1 LRASAAAGATVRAGA
16 SRDQPHP
23 EQRMSSKVYDPTG
36 STPPPPPPTSP
47 PPAGSREHPFPPA
60 ASPPDPT
67 DDDGKNPAAEAFQR
81 IKRDV
86 DELKAYAGH
95 YIAAKLD
102 GIKRT
107 VRNIGLYAALGIVGL
122 IAGGAIV
129 ATAAGLL
136 IVGLAGLLG
145 RLFGDRAWLG
155 DIVTGLLVLGV
166 IGIGAWWMMNK
177 LTNTWRTQTVKKY
190 EQRKQSQRER
200 FGHDVPGRA
209 AEAAA
214 TAAAERRRAA
224 GRR

>member
-1 LRASAAAGATVRAGA
+1 
-16 SRDQPHP
+16 
-23 EQRMSSKVYDPTG
+23 MSSKVYDWTQPT
-36 STPPPPPPTSP
+36 SPPPASPPGQAAASESP

-60 ASPPDPT
+60 ASHPHAAA
-67 DDDGKNPAAEAFQR
+67 DDCKNPAAEAFGR
-81 IKRDV
+81 IKKDV
-86 DELKAYAGH
+86 GELKEYAS
-95 YIAAKLD
+95 YYVAAKVD

-136 IVGLAGLLG
+136 IVGVAELLT

-155 DIVTGLLVLGV
+155 DIVTGILVLGA
-166 IGIGAWWMMNK
+166 IGVGAWMMMNK
-177 LTNTWRTQTVKKY
+177 LTNTWRSQTVKKY

-214 TAAAERRRAA
+214 NAAAERRAA

>member
-1 LRASAAAGATVRAGA
+1 
-16 SRDQPHP
+16 
-23 EQRMSSKVYDPTG
+23 MSSKVYDWTQ
-36 STPPPPPPTSP
+36 PTSSPPACPPGQAAESVPP

-60 ASPPDPT
+60 ASHSDPT
-67 DDDGKNPAAEAFQR
+67 ADDGKNPAAEAFGR
-81 IKRDV
+81 IKNDIG
-86 DELKAYAGH
+86 ELKEYASY
-95 YIAAKLD
+95 YIAAKID
-102 GIKRT
+102 GIKRA

-136 IVGLAGLLG
+136 IVGVAELLT

-166 IGIGAWWMMNK
+166 IGGLAWWMMNK

-200 FGHDVPGRA
+200 FAHDVSGRA

-214 TAAAERRRAA
+214 TAAAERRRAP

>member
-1 LRASAAAGATVRAGA
+1 
-16 SRDQPHP
+16 
-23 EQRMSSKVYDPTG
+23 MSSKAYDASAET
-36 STPPPPPPTSP
+36 TPP

-60 ASPPDPT
+60 ASPPHSADEE
-67 DDDGKNPAAEAFQR
+67 GKNPAAEAFHR
-81 IKRDV
+81 IKGDI

-95 YIAAKLD
+95 YIAARID

-107 VRNIGLYAALGIVGL
+107 VRNIGLYAALGVLGL

-136 IVGLAGLLG
+136 IVGLAELLTW
-145 RLFGDRAWLG
+145 LFGGRAWLG

-166 IGIGAWWMMNK
+166 IGAGAWWMMNK
-177 LTNTWRTQTVKKY
+177 LTNTWRSQTVKKY

-214 TAAAERRRAA
+214 NAAAERRRTA

>member
-1 LRASAAAGATVRAGA
+1 
-16 SRDQPHP
+16 
-23 EQRMSSKVYDPTG
+23 MSSKVYDWTQPT
-36 STPPPPPPTSP
+36 SPPSAGQSAEAASP

-60 ASPPDPT
+60 ASPPHAST
-67 DDDGKNPAAEAFQR
+67 NDGKNPAAEAFGR
-81 IKRDV
+81 IKNDIG
-86 DELKAYAGH
+86 ELKEYAS
-95 YIAAKLD
+95 YYLAAKMD

-136 IVGLAGLLG
+136 IVGVAGLLG

-166 IGIGAWWMMNK
+166 IGGLAWWMMNK

-200 FGHDVPGRA
+200 FAHDVSGRA
-209 AEAAA
+209 TEAAA